1 MFSTLK
7 WIKTDRRSCRGED
20 TLDDLMQISLDG
32 PPFANWN
39 AKHAVELWWQGKGR
53 MSVQDARAPLRPS
66 TSAAS
71 TTTTQDE
78 PYTLDIDDWDSFL
91 AV

>member
-7 WIKTDRRSCRGED
+7 WIKTDRRSCLGED
-20 TLDDLMQISLDG
+20 TLEDLMRISLDG

-39 AKHAVELWWQGKGR
+39 AKHAVELWSKGKAR
-53 MSVQDARAPLRPS
+53 RSVQDERAPPRPS

-71 TTTTQDE
+71 TTTTQVE
-78 PYTLDIDDWDSFL
+78 AYTLDINDWDCLL
-91 AV
+91 AD